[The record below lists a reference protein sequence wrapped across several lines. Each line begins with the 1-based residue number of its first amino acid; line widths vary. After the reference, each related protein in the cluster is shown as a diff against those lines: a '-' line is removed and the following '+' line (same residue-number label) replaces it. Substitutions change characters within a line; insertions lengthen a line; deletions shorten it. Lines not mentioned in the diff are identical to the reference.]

1 MKEGLARPCSLKKG
15 FHKGGSTRSLF
26 GPNCLVPPFGGTCEG
41 GGPSALTVLGGGKF
55 GGPAGG
61 ENDEGKDAT
70 VEGRGGT
77 GGTGGALGGS
87 INTFFGIDPI
97 PLA

>member
-15 FHKGGSTRSLF
+15 FHKGGSTGALS
-26 GPNCLVPPFGGTCEG
+26 GPNCLAPLSGGTCEG
-41 GGPSALTVLGGGKF
+41 GGPSAVAVLGGGKF

-61 ENDEGKDAT
+61 ENDEGRDGTAD
-70 VEGRGGT
+70 GRGGT
-77 GGTGGALGGS
+77 GGTLGGS
-87 INTFFGIDPI
+87 INTFFGIDPS